1 MLEIKIAIIDL
12 GSNSVRM
19 NILEVHGGEFKLI
32 EQFKEIVRLSEG
44 MGAEKT
50 LKPNAIAKMLDVMRE
65 FKRHIVEYEVEKIY
79 PIATAAVRIASNPE
93 AITKPLAELGINL
106 EVVTGEKE
114 AYYDYLG
121 VMNTLDIR
129 DCVIVDTGG
138 ASTEIILVRDRIHYG
153 LVSIPFGAVNITE
166 AYLKGKKTSQT
177 EIAAAKKA
185 ISDEIDKIN
194 WIKSAKNL
202 PIVGLGGSI
211 RALGKTE
218 KLRRDKDDVSMHG
231 FEMSDND
238 IFALCNKLAKS
249 SLETRKKMD
258 GVGKARADII
268 IGGSLP
274 LAVLMRKLS
283 SKSLIIST
291 SGLREGVLYE
301 MLKDGKI

>member
-1 MLEIKIAIIDL
+1 VLQIKIAIIDL

-19 NILEVHGGEFKLI
+19 NILEVIGGEFTII

-50 LKPNAIAKMLDVMRE
+50 LKPNAIEKMLDVMNQ
-65 FKRHIVEYEVEKIY
+65 FKRKIDEYEVEKIY
-79 PIATAAVRIASNPE
+79 PIATAAVRIANNPE
-93 AITKPLAELGINL
+93 ALTKPLSRLGISL
-106 EVVTGEKE
+106 EVITGEKE

-129 DCVIVDTGG
+129 DCVIIDTGG

-166 AYLKGKKTSQT
+166 TYLKGKKTGQG
-177 EIAAAKKA
+177 EISVAKSA
-185 ISDEIDKIN
+185 ISEELDKIN
-194 WIKSAKNL
+194 WINSAKNL

-211 RALGKTE
+211 RAIGKTE
-218 KLRRDKDDVSMHG
+218 KLRRNKEDMPLHG

-249 SLETRKKMD
+249 SLEARKKME
-258 GVGKARADII
+258 GIGKARADII

-274 LAVLMRKLS
+274 LTVLMRKLS
-283 SKSLIIST
+283 SKSLILSA
-291 SGLREGVLYE
+291 SGLREGVLFE
-301 MLKDGKI
+301 ILKDGKI